1 MRRSIRRP
9 HVTTNNL
16 PEQPNSLPLALPLT
30 LCLWDNLV
38 SFVAQF
44 FPHMKFNYAYAE
56 SPALKIYALN
66 ANRLMSEVTV

>member
-1 MRRSIRRP
+1 MLQKTIYLSRP
-9 HVTTNNL
+9 IL
-16 PEQPNSLPLALPLT
+16 AFSLYLSLSLSVV
-30 LCLWDNLV
+30 LCLDDNLV

-44 FPHMKFNYAYAE
+44 FPPMEFNYAYAE